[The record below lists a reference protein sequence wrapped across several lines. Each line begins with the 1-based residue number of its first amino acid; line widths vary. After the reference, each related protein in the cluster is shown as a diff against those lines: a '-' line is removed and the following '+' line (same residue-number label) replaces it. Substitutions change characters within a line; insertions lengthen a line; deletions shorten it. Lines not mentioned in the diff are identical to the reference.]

1 MAVTAFLH
9 YALEVPDQAVGQRY
23 YRDFGLT
30 DATGKGDVVRLRA
43 AKQQRENVLLFA
55 GRQKRLHHLCFAAP
69 GEAFARVR
77 QSLSR
82 AAVTEVDPPRGAP
95 EEGVWV
101 KDPDGNPV
109 NIQDEA
115 PDPEPGD
122 PPLLLNSPGHAPRQ
136 AVRGCPERGQG
147 AAPRRLGHVLLFSPD
162 LARQIDFYTRVL
174 GMKLSDRSRDIIAF
188 MRCSTDHHNL
198 AVIASKGPGFHH
210 GSFQVGSVDEI
221 ALGALR
227 MTDRGWQPGWGLGRH
242 VIGSNFFYYIRDPW
256 GSFAEYYFDLDYIPE
271 DCAWVPRDFPPED
284 SLYLWGPP
292 VPSDFGENKELE
304 AR

>member
-95 EEGVWV
+95 EEGIWV
-101 KDPDGNPV
+101 KDPDGNLV
-109 NIQDEA
+109 TTQDEA
-115 PDPEPGD
+115 RDPEPGD
-122 PPLLLNSPGHAPRQ
+122 PPLLLNSPGHA
-136 AVRGCPERGQG
+136 
-147 AAPRRLGHVLLFSPD
+147 
-162 LARQIDFYTRVL
+162 
-174 GMKLSDRSRDIIAF
+174 
-188 MRCSTDHHNL
+188 
-198 AVIASKGPGFHH
+198 
-210 GSFQVGSVDEI
+210 
-221 ALGALR
+221 
-227 MTDRGWQPGWGLGRH
+227 
-242 VIGSNFFYYIRDPW
+242 
-256 GSFAEYYFDLDYIPE
+256 
-271 DCAWVPRDFPPED
+271 
-284 SLYLWGPP
+284 
-292 VPSDFGENKELE
+292 
-304 AR
+304 